1 MESSMTDSA
10 IAVFTGKTA
19 SEIMASGGSRSW
31 LLSARN
37 ARKQR
42 YLVCVRNAQSNDPG
56 ATEPHG
62 TAFLLGE
69 ISAIMPLADQGGVPR
84 WQISISGYARIN
96 QPNVWKN
103 WRNPVKYTSLGEL
116 GIGLDGVEFT
126 AIESEGDSAVRPQS
140 NTKTA
145 PTSPATKLTI
155 DAAKEGLAA
164 MFGVSPE
171 AIEIIIRG

>member
-1 MESSMTDSA
+1 MTDSA

-19 SEIMASGGSRSW
+19 SEILATGGSRSW
-31 LLSARN
+31 LLSPRN

-56 ATEPHG
+56 ATEPRG

-84 WQISISGYARIN
+84 WQISISRYARIN
-96 QPNVWKN
+96 RPNIWKN
-103 WRNPVKYTSLGEL
+103 WRNPVKYTSLDEL

-126 AIESEGDSAVRPQS
+126 AVESVADAGVRPKS
-140 NTKTA
+140 DTKST
-145 PTSPATKLTI
+145 PTSPAPKLTI
-155 DAAKEGLAA
+155 AAAKDGLAA

-171 AIEIIIRG
+171 AIEIIIHG